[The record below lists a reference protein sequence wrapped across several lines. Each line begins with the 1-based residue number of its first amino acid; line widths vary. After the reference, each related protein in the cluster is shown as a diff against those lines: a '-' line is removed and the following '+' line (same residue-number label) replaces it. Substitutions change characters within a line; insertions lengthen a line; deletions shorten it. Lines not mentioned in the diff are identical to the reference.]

1 MRLVAWIF
9 STACALA
16 ALPALAQTPAV
27 DPQSYRGQQAGPLT
41 QVFTLGN
48 PHLSELPANVQSA
61 MMEPL
66 LDRLAAFKPD
76 IITHEGISGEQCDV
90 LKRYETR
97 YPDMFKDYCRSTDAA
112 LAATGLDIPAAIAA
126 VESTLAQ
133 WPAEPSAA
141 QRRQLAAT
149 FLAAGD
155 EPSAQVQWRRLPP
168 AERRSGDGLNE
179 ALVTVLK
186 REGAKP
192 NETVEVGVAL
202 AVRLGLDRLYAVD
215 DHTADSIQALAG
227 AGFGDAVQAVWSK
240 IDFPEAKEYGARG
253 EALANGSDMLS
264 FYRFI
269 NRPSVQRAFIEGD
282 HIAAMKAQSDQLYGR
297 QYLAWWETRNL
308 RMVAN
313 IRAAFGNR
321 PGAKVLNIVGAS
333 HKAYYDT
340 YLGLMSD
347 VTLVDAQAVLGS
359 ETPMAK

>member
-1 MRLVAWIF
+1 MRLVILILSA
-9 STACALA
+9 ACALVA
-16 ALPALAQTPAV
+16 FPATAQTPAI

-41 QVFTLGN
+41 QVLTLGN
-48 PHLSELPANVQSA
+48 PHLSELPGKVEPA
-61 MMEPL
+61 MLLPL

-90 LKRYETR
+90 LKRFEKR
-97 YPDMFKDYCRSTDAA
+97 YPDMFKGYCRSTDAA
-112 LAATGLDIPAAIAA
+112 QQSTGLDIAAAMAA
-126 VESTLAQ
+126 VETTLAQ
-133 WPAEPSAA
+133 WPAQPSPA
-141 QRRQLAAT
+141 QRRQLAAY

-155 EPSAQVQWRRLPP
+155 EPSAQVQWQRMPA
-168 AERRSGDGLNE
+168 AERHSGDGLND
-179 ALVTVLK
+179 ALVTILK
-186 REGAKP
+186 REGRKP

-227 AGFGDAVQAVWSK
+227 AGFGEAIQAVWSK
-240 IDFPEAKEYGARG
+240 IDFPEATEYGTRAK
-253 EALANGSDMLS
+253 ALATGTDMLA

-269 NRPSVQRAFIEGD
+269 NRPTVQRAFIEGD
-282 HIAAMKAQSDQLYGR
+282 HIAAMKAPSQSLYGR

-313 IRAAFGNR
+313 IRAAFGNA

-333 HKAYYDT
+333 HKAYYDA

-347 VTLVDAQAVLGS
+347 VTLVDAQMVLGK
-359 ETPMAK
+359 E